1 MQNSGLLSRRV
12 MLAGLGL
19 QALQG
24 CAPPLPQLQTA
35 SSTPDAQALL
45 RASAAAHGLAVL
57 QTLNDISVSYT
68 GVWSSLVNRLQPD
81 LVDAGFR
88 GSSQERFLLPGR
100 LVAQSYTGPK
110 GHKEVARQTVPGKQG
125 GVRVW
130 LDGVETNDAN
140 RLAAAALVA
149 DGYGLFL
156 LGPMLLTPELGGGRW
171 LVMELAPSEQ
181 ITVFQ
186 KTYDCDVLR
195 VRMQPG
201 LGLSPED
208 DFALYIAHDDQ
219 LMRRVRFTL
228 NGLDA
233 TKGAVAEVDAGNHA
247 LLHGVKWPT
256 LFHERLIRPVPIPV
270 HDWRLTGL
278 DVDRGLTAAE
288 VDGMALTGRALPPAA
303 AVG

>member
-1 MQNSGLLSRRV
+1 MQTSGPLSRRL

-19 QALQG
+19 TALQG
-24 CAPPLPQLQTA
+24 CAPPLRPLQTA

-45 RASAAAHGLAVL
+45 TASAAAHGLAALHSV
-57 QTLNDISVSYT
+57 NDISVSYT
-68 GVWSSLVNRLQPD
+68 GVWSPSANLFQPD

-88 GSSQERFLLPGR
+88 GSSQERLLLPDR
-100 LVAQSYTGPK
+100 LVAQSYTGPN
-110 GHKEVARQTVPGKQG
+110 GHKEVVRQSVPGKQG

-130 LDGVETNDAN
+130 LNEVETNDAN

-156 LGPMLLTPELGGGRW
+156 LGPMLLAPEFGAGRS
-171 LVMELAPSEQ
+171 LVMELAPPAQ
-181 ITVFQ
+181 ITVLQ
-186 KTYDCDVLR
+186 RTYDCNVLR

-208 DFALYIAHDDQ
+208 DFAFYIAHDDR

-233 TKGAVAEVDAGNHA
+233 TKGAVAEVDTSNHA
-247 LLHGVKWPT
+247 LIRGVKWPT
-256 LFHERLIRPVPIPV
+256 LFHERLIRPVPAPV

-278 DVDRGLTAAE
+278 DVDRGLTAME
-288 VDGMALTGRALPPAA
+288 VGGTALTGRASTPAA
-303 AVG
+303 MVS